1 MALNERREARG
12 TRHLWPKQLIRC
24 GYHVTSCHQG
34 EKEKKEKKK
43 LVSFPVVSLYIS
55 FDPALQNKK
64 GGIIIFDNSQNDTI

>member
-1 MALNERREARG
+1 VPPRG
-12 TRHLWPKQLIRC
+12 KR
-24 GYHVTSCHQG
+24 
-34 EKEKKEKKK
+34 KKEKKK